1 MEMKINN
8 PQIRRRLKKF
18 FICANR
24 SAKLTTKSAK
34 SADKKYFQMKS
45 DQINPQKGQYNN
57 NSHDAKKISLF
68 E

>member
-18 FICANR
+18 FICANC
-24 SAKLTTKSAK
+24 STKLTMKSVK
-34 SADKKYFQMKS
+34 SADKKYFQVKS
-45 DQINPQKGQYNN
+45 DQINPQKGKDNN
-57 NSHDAKKISLF
+57 NGHDAKKISLF